1 MESCNLY
8 PSEGSPRKELGDYN
22 FYKASEELRSNY
34 RSPKISN
41 KDVLINWKD
50 YKAVYRNVLHQIPTN
65 QFPNPMKE
73 GVYVEVEVVTGKL
86 SLIRLVT
93 TKSKFIK
100 EEHTHII
107 MDQNATIY
115 KEGRGGGR

>member
-1 MESCNLY
+1 MRSKY
-8 PSEGSPRKELGDYN
+8 GSSGIPDKY
-22 FYKASEELRSNY
+22 
-34 RSPKISN
+34 
-41 KDVLINWKD
+41 VLVNWKD

-65 QFPNPMKE
+65 QFPKPMKE

-100 EEHTHII
+100 EERTHII